1 MTNHSEAAGA
11 PGTEQVTLRNPAELA
26 EALPYLLGFRPE
38 DSIVLVALHRGRFGG
53 RVRIGIPE
61 RPGDWPSVAD
71 EMARCLVSGC
81 KRREGIPDGI
91 VAFLCRDPK
100 AHETGRQTM
109 EYLRPLAQSL
119 RTACG
124 GLDVPVVET
133 LCIADDHFWSYSCP
147 VAECCPPDGTP
158 LAASGTSVTA
168 AAMTYAGIQVRRPLR
183 ETRARLTPWQT
194 AAVAEQERA
203 LDAAAMALVPRI
215 LSGAPRAEIAGETL
229 DLAQRVWRRFG
240 HAPAGGDTL
249 ETDLRDDEQL
259 AHDEAARLILGL
271 QDRLTRD
278 HAAEWMEGD
287 EAPLALRLWRALA
300 RRCVGPYG
308 EHAAAP
314 LTLAGWVAWS
324 LGDRVEAGEA
334 LDMALEA
341 DPRYV
346 FARLLMEAC
355 SADLDPELVR
365 RSLRKSR
372 EDRILAA
379 SEAGSEGGGDA
390 DVHGD
395 GDGSGVGV
403 RSGAGGVA
411 EVAVGPE
418 GGSAAGQAGAEESE
432 KSDESEESEDSRDS
446 SEARMMRA
454 LEAALRRRGP
464 RRSGAGKGPAQAGA
478 HATRRPQGRRRVG
491 RQGSRRDG

>member
-11 PGTEQVTLRNPAELA
+11 PGTDQVTLRNPSELA

-53 RVRIGIPE
+53 RVRLGIPE
-61 RPGDWPSVAD
+61 RPGDWPSVAH
-71 EMARCLVSGC
+71 EMAKCLISGSE
-81 KRREGIPDGI
+81 KKEGTPDGI
-91 VAFLCRDPK
+91 VAFLCQDSK
-100 AHETGRQTM
+100 TTETGRQVM
-109 EYLRPLAQSL
+109 ERLQPLAQML
-119 RTACG
+119 RLACG
-124 GLDVPVVET
+124 RLDVPVVET

-168 AAMTYAGIQVRRPLR
+168 AAMTYAGIQVRRPPR
-183 ETRARLTPWQT
+183 EMRARLAPWQT

-215 LSGAPRAEIAGETL
+215 LAGVPRAEVADETL
-229 DLAQRVWRRFG
+229 DLARRVWSRFG
-240 HAPAGGDTL
+240 HMPTGGDTL
-249 ETDLRDDEQL
+249 EADLKDDEQL

-287 EAPLALRLWRALA
+287 EAPLVLRLWRALA

-334 LDMALEA
+334 LDMALAA

-355 SADLDPELVR
+355 SADLDPEPVR
-365 RSLRKSR
+365 RSLRKTR
-372 EDRILAA
+372 DERNVTP
-379 SEAGSEGGGDA
+379 SEANSEA
-390 DVHGD
+390 DFG
-395 GDGSGVGV
+395 
-403 RSGAGGVA
+403 GAGAGASVGAGPVAGVNA
-411 EVAVGPE
+411 EG
-418 GGSAAGQAGAEESE
+418 AAGRTGQGTPGPRS
-432 KSDESEESEDSRDS
+432 SEDSREPAED
-446 SEARMMRA
+446 RVTRA
-454 LEAALRRRGP
+454 LEAALRRRGS
-464 RRSGAGKGPAQAGA
+464 RRAGAGKGPTQAGA
-478 HATRRPQGRRRVG
+478 HAPRRPQGRRRVG
-491 RQGSRRDG
+491 RQGTRRDG

>member
-11 PGTEQVTLRNPAELA
+11 SGTEQVTLRNPAELA
-26 EALPYLLGFRPE
+26 EALPFLLGFRPE

-61 RPGDWPSVAD
+61 RLGDWPAVAE

-81 KRREGIPDGI
+81 ERRDGIPDGI

-100 AHETGRQTM
+100 NRETRQQAM
-109 EYLRPLAQSL
+109 EHLRPLAQML
-119 RTACG
+119 RIACG
-124 GLDVPVVET
+124 RLDVPVVEA

-147 VAECCPPDGTP
+147 VEECCPPDGTP
-158 LAASGTSVTA
+158 LAKSGTSVTA
-168 AAMTYAGIQVRRPLR
+168 AAMTYAGVQVRRPLR
-183 ETRARLTPWQT
+183 EMRARLAPWQT

-215 LSGAPRAEIAGETL
+215 LSGAPRAEVAGETL
-229 DLAQRVWRRFG
+229 DLAQRVWRRF
-240 HAPAGGDTL
+240 AQASVGGDTL
-249 ETDLRDDEQL
+249 EADLRDDEHL
-259 AHDEAARLILGL
+259 GHDEAARLILGL

-278 HAAEWMEGD
+278 SAAEWMEGD

-300 RRCVGPYG
+300 RRCVGTYG

-324 LGDRVEAGEA
+324 LGDKVEAGEA
-334 LDMALEA
+334 LDMALDA

-346 FARLLMEAC
+346 FARLLSQAC

-365 RSLRKSR
+365 RSLRKAR
-372 EDRILAA
+372 EERSLAPPGT
-379 SEAGSEGGGDA
+379 GSEE
-390 DVHGD
+390 VGD
-395 GDGSGVGV
+395 GDAPDVDV
-403 RSGAGGVA
+403 RSGIGEDA
-411 EVAVGPE
+411 EA
-418 GGSAAGQAGAEESE
+418 AAGREAEASTGRPGVEN
-432 KSDESEESEDSRDS
+432 SEDAA
-446 SEARMMRA
+446 EARAMRA
-454 LEAALRRRGP
+454 LEAALRRRGA
-464 RRSGAGKGPAQAGA
+464 RRAGAGKGPAQAGA

-491 RQGSRRDG
+491 RQGTRRDG

>member
-11 PGTEQVTLRNPAELA
+11 PGTDQVTLRNPAELA

-53 RVRIGIPE
+53 RVRLGIPE

-71 EMARCLVSGC
+71 EMARCLISGC
-81 KRREGIPDGI
+81 ERREGAPDGI

-100 AHETGRQTM
+100 SAETGRQVM
-109 EYLRPLAQSL
+109 ERLRPLAQML

-124 GLDVPVVET
+124 RLDVPVVET
-133 LCIADDHFWSYSCP
+133 LCIAADHFWSYSCP
-147 VAECCPPDGTP
+147 VAECCPPDGTS
-158 LAASGTSVTA
+158 LAEPGTSATA

-183 ETRARLTPWQT
+183 EMRARLTPWQT

-203 LDAAAMALVPRI
+203 LDSAAMALVPRI
-215 LSGAPRAEIAGETL
+215 LAGTPRAEVADETL

-249 ETDLRDDEQL
+249 EADLRDDEQL

-334 LDMALEA
+334 LDMALDA

-355 SADLDPELVR
+355 SADLDPEPVR

-372 EDRILAA
+372 DERHLASSEADSEVDSDVGSVVA
-379 SEAGSEGGGDA
+379 SEAGSEGDRRGDA
-390 DVHGD
+390 A
-395 GDGSGVGV
+395 
-403 RSGAGGVA
+403 GAGAGAGAGVDG
-411 EVAVGPE
+411 EVASGRE
-418 GGSAAGQAGAEESE
+418 GANSARRQS
-432 KSDESEESEDSRDS
+432 SEESRDS
-446 SEARMMRA
+446 GEARVVRA

-478 HATRRPQGRRRVG
+478 HATRRPQGRGRVG
-491 RQGSRRDG
+491 RQGTRRDG

>member
-11 PGTEQVTLRNPAELA
+11 PGTEQIILRNPSELA
-26 EALPYLLGFRPE
+26 EALPYLLGFKPE

-53 RVRIGIPE
+53 RVRLGIPE
-61 RPGDWPSVAD
+61 RPGDWPSVAE
-71 EMARCLVSGC
+71 EMAKCLIDGC
-81 KRREGIPDGI
+81 ERKDGTPDGI

-100 AHETGRQTM
+100 TTETGRQIR
-109 EYLRPLAQSL
+109 ERLQPLAQML
-119 RTACG
+119 RLACG
-124 GLDVPVVET
+124 RLDVPVVEA
-133 LCIADDHFWSYSCP
+133 LCISDDHFWSYSCP
-147 VAECCPPDGTP
+147 VEECCPPDGTP

-168 AAMTYAGIQVRRPLR
+168 AAMTYAGIQVRGPLK
-183 ETRARLTPWQT
+183 EMRARLTPWQT
-194 AAVAEQERA
+194 AAVAQQEHA
-203 LDAAAMALVPRI
+203 LDTAAMALVPRI
-215 LSGAPRAEIAGETL
+215 LAGVPRAEVADETL
-229 DLAQRVWRRFG
+229 DLARRVWSRFG
-240 HAPAGGDTL
+240 RLPTGDDTL

-334 LDMALEA
+334 LDMALAA

-355 SADLDPELVR
+355 SADLDPEPVR
-365 RSLRKSR
+365 RSLRKTRDERNVTPS
-372 EDRILAA
+372 EVDSA
-379 SEAGSEGGGDA
+379 SASDGAEAG
-390 DVHGD
+390 
-395 GDGSGVGV
+395 
-403 RSGAGGVA
+403 
-411 EVAVGPE
+411 VAVGAGTGAGAGAAGAGAGARAGVDGEGAAGRNGAGSPGRPVPE
-418 GGSAAGQAGAEESE
+418 GSGEPAE
-432 KSDESEESEDSRDS
+432 DRVT
-446 SEARMMRA
+446 RA
-454 LEAALRRRGP
+454 LEAALRRRGS
-464 RRSGAGKGPAQAGA
+464 RRAGAGKGPSRAGA
-478 HATRRPQGRRRVG
+478 HAPRRPQGRRRVG
-491 RQGSRRDG
+491 RQGTRRDG